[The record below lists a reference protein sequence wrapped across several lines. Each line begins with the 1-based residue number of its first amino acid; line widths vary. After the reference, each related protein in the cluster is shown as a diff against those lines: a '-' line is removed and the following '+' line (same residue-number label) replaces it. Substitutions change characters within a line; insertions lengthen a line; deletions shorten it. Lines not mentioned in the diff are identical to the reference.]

1 MIYTEVKYLNKHKV
15 LCFALALV
23 LTIACFLFPGS
34 KADLTASAA
43 DEVVEVSPED
53 LDYEILEE
61 FDGSKYAA
69 IYYYNGEDKKISVP
83 EKIDGYNVEYIEYS
97 GFGDR
102 QNLEYIE
109 LPSTLEYISPGA
121 FDMSLKLTEIAISS
135 SNKYYT
141 CSEGVLYN
149 KDMTTLIAFPA
160 GKSGAFTVPK
170 TVVTIGEMAFYSCY
184 KLTTVKMYNNVL
196 SIGHNAFENC
206 WNMSY
211 LKLSDNLQILGYR
224 ALAGCSSLRS
234 IHLPYTLKTIGKNA
248 LLGGIDSDD
257 NMFYY
262 YTNGIY
268 YVKGSYAETYL
279 KTLHLPTNY
288 LKAETRY
295 VSDIATNITLY
306 DSAGVFPKNK
316 KLDLSVTVKP
326 NSSYTA
332 LLPVRYNTMNSYQIS
347 LLQDGVATTLS
358 KECVVRFHGLP
369 SSTIP
374 TATKVYVL
382 RSGALVE
389 KTRAPQ
395 AAFVGTTFS
404 GTDTFVVI
412 TNNNFSLKGDIDGDG
427 TRSTYDARFAL
438 CIAAGLVTNITDA
451 QKATAN
457 VDGAT
462 GIKTTD
468 ATEILRYAAGIK

>member
-1 MIYTEVKYLNKHKV
+1 MNKNKI
-15 LCFALALV
+15 LCVTLALI
-23 LTIACFLFPGS
+23 LMLGYFIFPGN

-43 DEVVEVSPED
+43 DEVVKVSPSD
-53 LDYEILEE
+53 LQYEIYEE
-61 FDGSKYAA
+61 NGKSTVT
-69 IYYYNGEDKKISVP
+69 IYYYLGSDKKISVP
-83 EKIDGYNVEYIEYS
+83 DTIEGYPVTSLEYS
-97 GFGDR
+97 SFGDSKT
-102 QNLEYIE
+102 LEYIE
-109 LPSTLEYISPGA
+109 LPSTVEYISPGV
-121 FDMSLKLTEIAISS
+121 FDMSLKIKEIAISS
-135 SNKYYT
+135 SNKYFA
-141 CSEGVLYN
+141 CSDGVLYN

-160 GKSGAFTVPK
+160 GRGGAFVIPK
-170 TVVTIGEMAFYSCY
+170 SVVTIGDMAFYSCY
-184 KLTTVKMYNNVL
+184 NLTSVKMYNNVL
-196 SIGHNAFENC
+196 SIGQNTFENC

-211 LKLSDNLQILGYR
+211 LKLSDNLQILDFR
-224 ALAGCSSLRS
+224 ALAGCSSLRD
-234 IHLPYTLKTIGKNA
+234 IHLPYSLKTIGKNA

-295 VSDIATNITLY
+295 VSDIATNVTLY

-326 NSSYTA
+326 NSNYTA
-332 LLPVRYNTMNSYQIS
+332 LLPVRYNTINSYQIS
-347 LLQDGVATTLS
+347 FLQDGVATSLS

-369 SSTIP
+369 SNTIP
-374 TATKVYVL
+374 TATKIYVA

-412 TNNNFSLKGDIDGDG
+412 TNNDFSLKGDIDGDG
-427 TRSTYDARFAL
+427 IRSVYDARFAL
-438 CIAAGLVTNITDA
+438 CIAAGLVGNITDA

-457 VDGAT
+457 VNGVA
-462 GIKTTD
+462 GIQTTD
-468 ATEILRYAAGIK
+468 AAEILRYAAGIK